1 MSRPSLLAF
10 ALALVA
16 IGYAAA
22 ASAALYK
29 WTDAQ
34 GRVVYS
40 DQPPN
45 ADVKTEQLRGA
56 PPPANPNAAKELAQR
71 DADFKKRKAD
81 AEAAD
86 AKVAREQ
93 ATSEQRKE
101 SCAQARGNLKQLA
114 ESQLALYRY
123 NEKGEREIM
132 DDDARARERAK
143 LNAFIRDNK
152 CPT

>member
-1 MSRPSLLAF
+1 MSRPSLSAF
-10 ALALVA
+10 VLALVA
-16 IGYAAA
+16 IGYTAG

-34 GRVVYS
+34 GHVVYS

-45 ADVKTEQLRGA
+45 ADVKTEQLRAA

-81 AEAAD
+81 AEAAT
-86 AKVAREQ
+86 AKAAKEQ

-101 SCAQARGNLKQLA
+101 SCAQARGNLKQLT

-152 CPT
+152 CP

>member
-1 MSRPSLLAF
+1 MSRPLLSAF
-10 ALALVA
+10 VLSWVA
-16 IGYAAA
+16 IGYAAG

-34 GRVVYS
+34 GHVVYS

-45 ADVKTEQLRGA
+45 ADVKTEQLRAA

-71 DADFKKRKAD
+71 DAEFKKRKAD
-81 AEAAD
+81 AEAAS
-86 AKVAREQ
+86 AKAAKEQ

-101 SCAQARGNLKQLA
+101 SCAQARGNLKQLT

-152 CPT
+152 CP